1 MWSHETIKSN
11 EMKIFRI
18 FDFAEA
24 KKKRKKKKKKCG
36 SSRIFHIWEICS
48 YSILLPLLLLLLLN
62 IITLIQYYYNTRIKF
77 GQ

>member
-18 FDFAEA
+18 FDFPEA
-24 KKKRKKKKKKCG
+24 KKKKKCG

-48 YSILLPLLLLLLLN
+48 YSILLTLLLLLLLN